1 MHKAPKRLE
10 HIVKKVALPV
20 VSKHWLLWLGTRL
33 ICFFIAVGQP
43 SFLWQEYYAPF
54 ISSFAAN
61 PSIDPWTDW
70 VSSSGAPEAFP
81 YGWTLLAAL
90 TPVVIVGESLIG
102 SSWVAFLILAIVA
115 DALALFMLSRRG
127 REATNTFLIA
137 GYALSP
143 VPVLIVFGLGS
154 TDFVPMALL
163 AGAVLLMRTKK
174 FMLAGILLGLAVG
187 AKFLLVIAV
196 FAFLLY
202 LWRAS
207 GLIAKDRNRFSTG
220 LLLGVLASANPVL
233 YSPGYQLSLSE
244 SQEATGALEWGI
256 SSPAGTFLIL
266 PLIVLLCWLF
276 TYQLRRMNIELL
288 TLTFSAPLMLIAS
301 LPGAPL
307 GWALWSLPIVLALS
321 GQLSRRIKVLVWS
334 SLNFPIVLQM
344 IALFDSKTTPLLSL
358 ITNTA
363 ITTSF
368 LLASTV
374 VYLLWRELVTKS
386 DFVRLHSRPALVL
399 IAGDSGVG
407 KDTLAEGL
415 SRTLGED
422 SCVRISGDDYHRWDR
437 GEGAWNYLTHLNPST
452 NELSKF
458 FNDLLALTSGQDITN
473 GHYDHETGKR
483 AASKKSKSREFV
495 IASGLHALHIRDVN
509 LQSSL
514 SIFLEMGEDLRTDLK
529 VARDTEVRGHS
540 REAVLASIEKR
551 RSDSEL
557 FVAPQRNQ
565 ADLHI
570 KTDYAADDTVKS
582 PDNLQVSFISE
593 PKIFDDQLISELS
606 VTCGLELSVSAAE
619 NGRRSVKV
627 IGVAEPASLNSAFE
641 RIEPRISKI
650 LGSDISWSTGSAGL
664 VQMVTLVYLS
674 NALRRERLI

>member
-1 MHKAPKRLE
+1 MHKAPERLE
-10 HIVKKVALPV
+10 RTVIKVALPV

-33 ICFFIAVGQP
+33 ICFFIALGQP

-102 SSWVAFLILAIVA
+102 SSWVAFLIFAIAA

-334 SLNFPIVLQM
+334 SLNFPIVLQV

-368 LLASTV
+368 LLASTA

-495 IASGLHALHIRDVN
+495 IASGLHALHIKDVN

>member
-33 ICFFIAVGQP
+33 ICFFIALGQP

-102 SSWVAFLILAIVA
+102 SSWVAFLILAIAA

-334 SLNFPIVLQM
+334 SLNFPIVLQV

>member
-33 ICFFIAVGQP
+33 ICFFIALGQP

-102 SSWVAFLILAIVA
+102 SSWVAFLILAIAA

-334 SLNFPIVLQM
+334 SLNFPIFLQV

>member
-1 MHKAPKRLE
+1 MNN
-10 HIVKKVALPV
+10 VAVPLI
-20 VSKHWLLWLGTRL
+20 SKHWLLWFGTRI
-33 ICFFIAVGQP
+33 ICVFIAVGQP
-43 SFLWQEYYAPF
+43 SVLWQKYYAPF

-61 PSIDPWTDW
+61 PSLDPWTNW
-70 VSSSGAPEAFP
+70 VSNSGAPEAFP
-81 YGWTLLAAL
+81 YGWTLLVAL
-90 TPVVIVGESLIG
+90 TPVVVLGEWLIG
-102 SSWVAFLILAIVA
+102 SSWAAFLIMAISS
-115 DALALFMLSRRG
+115 DAIALFMLSRQR
-127 REATNTFLIA
+127 RDATNSFLIG

-154 TDFVPMALL
+154 TDFVPMSLL
-163 AGAVLLMRTKK
+163 AGALLLTRAKK
-174 FMLAGILLGLAVG
+174 FMTAGILLGLAVG
-187 AKFLLVIAV
+187 AKFILVIAV

-202 LWRAS
+202 MWRAS
-207 GLIAKDRNRFSTG
+207 GLLARDRQRFSAG
-220 LLLGVLASANPVL
+220 LLLGVIASANPVL
-233 YSPGYQLSLSE
+233 YSYGYQLSLSE

-288 TLTFSAPLMLIAS
+288 TLTFSAPLMLIAA

-321 GQLSRRIKVLVWS
+321 GQLSRRIKVLVWT
-334 SLNFPIVLQM
+334 SLNFPIVLQV
-344 IALFDSKTTPLLSL
+344 IALFDSENSPLLGL
-358 ITNTA
+358 VTNAA

-386 DFVRLHSRPALVL
+386 DFVRQHSRPALIL

-458 FNDLLALTSGQDITN
+458 FNDLLTLTSGQDITN

-495 IASGLHALHIRDVN
+495 IASGLHALHLRDVN

-514 SIFLEMGEDLRTDLK
+514 SIFLDMGENLRTDLK

-551 RSDSEL
+551 RADSEL
-557 FVAPQRNQ
+557 FIAPQRNK

-570 KTDYAADDTVKS
+570 KTDYAADDLIKS
-582 PDNLQVSFISE
+582 PDNLEVSFISE

-606 VTCGLELSVSAAE
+606 VTCGLELSVSTAE

-627 IGVAEPASLNSAFE
+627 IGVPEPASLNSAFE

-650 LGSDISWSTGSAGL
+650 LGSEISWSPGSAGL

>member
-33 ICFFIAVGQP
+33 ICFFIALGQP

-115 DALALFMLSRRG
+115 DALALFMLSRGG
-127 REATNTFLIA
+127 REATNAFLIA